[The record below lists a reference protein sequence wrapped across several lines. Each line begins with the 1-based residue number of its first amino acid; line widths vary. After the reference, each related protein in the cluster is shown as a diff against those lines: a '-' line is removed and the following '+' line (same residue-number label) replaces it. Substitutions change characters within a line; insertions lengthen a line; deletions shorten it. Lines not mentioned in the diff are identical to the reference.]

1 MKIRIEKFISCVVG
15 LAISATIY
23 SQAPQEQ
30 AGTMRLTLKEAQE
43 YALQYNKTVQ
53 NAGLSVSQAQKKV
66 WETIAMGLPQMN
78 ATLDYTNM
86 LGFKME
92 LFGMSLALE
101 PTSTLQATVTQLLF
115 SGSYWV
121 GVKMAKIGADVSETS
136 KLQSELD
143 IKQQVQTAYLSILT
157 AEENRK
163 ILEMNLE
170 NIEILAKSTAD
181 MVRIGVAEQTNADQ
195 LKVQVGT
202 IMNAIKSVERAVEM
216 AYNLMRFYL
225 GTTMETEIIL
235 TESLENLMNRGS
247 AEETLATPFAIND
260 NFNMQ
265 LMEKQIE
272 LANRQIQ
279 LEYAS
284 TLPTVALFYNYTY
297 KIKASTFDMTPQNVV
312 GMQASIPIFASG
324 QRNSKIQ
331 QAKIGLE
338 KAQLSREMVSDQMLM
353 QEKQLRFNL
362 KNAIENLDLQQET
375 LEVSQRVF
383 DSLTRKY
390 NQGTASS
397 LEVTTANTNLL
408 QAQSNYI
415 SAIMN
420 VINAKTE
427 LEKLLN
433 TL

>member
-1 MKIRIEKFISCVVG
+1 MNIRKRIIGCVAG
-15 LAISATIY
+15 WAIAATIY
-23 SQAPQEQ
+23 SQTPQEQ
-30 AGTMRLTLKEAQE
+30 VGSLRLTLEEAQE
-43 YALQYNKTVQ
+43 YAQQHNKTVQ
-53 NAGLSVSQAQKKV
+53 NAGLSVSQAQKQV
-66 WETIAMGLPQMN
+66 WETIAMGLPQVN

-92 LFGMSLALE
+92 LFGTSLALE
-101 PTSTLQATVTQLLF
+101 PTSTLQATITQLLF

-121 GVKMAKIGADVSETS
+121 GVKMAKIGAEMSETAR
-136 KLQSELD
+136 LQAEKDL
-143 IKQQVQTAYLSILT
+143 KQQVQTAYLSILT
-157 AEENRK
+157 AEENHK
-163 ILEMNLE
+163 ILEMNLA

-181 MVRIGVAEQTNADQ
+181 MVRIGVAEQTDADQ

-202 IMNAIKSVERAVEM
+202 IMNAIMSVERAVEM

-225 GTTMETEIIL
+225 GVGVETEIIL
-235 TESLENLMNRGS
+235 TETLIDLMNIKS
-247 AEETLATPFAIND
+247 TEETLSTDFDINE
-260 NFNMQ
+260 NFNFQ

-272 LANRQIQ
+272 LANRQVQ

-284 TLPTVALFYNYTY
+284 SLPTIALFYNYTY

-312 GMQASIPIFASG
+312 GMQASIPVFASG

-331 QAKIGLE
+331 QAKIRRE
-338 KAQLSREMVSDQMLM
+338 TAQNSRDLVSDQLLM

-362 KNAIENLDLQQET
+362 KNAMETLVLQQET
-375 LEVSQRVF
+375 FEVSQRVLE
-383 DSLTRKY
+383 SITRKY
-390 NQGTASS
+390 NQGMASS
-397 LEVTTANTNLL
+397 LEVITANTNLL

-420 VINAKTE
+420 VISAKTD